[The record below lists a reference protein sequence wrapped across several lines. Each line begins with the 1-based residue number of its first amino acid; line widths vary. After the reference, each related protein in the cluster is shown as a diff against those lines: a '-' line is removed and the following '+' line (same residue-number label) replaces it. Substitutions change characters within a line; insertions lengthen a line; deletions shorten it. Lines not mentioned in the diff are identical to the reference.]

1 MIRACIFD
9 LDGVIVDTAIY
20 HFVAWKNLAA
30 SLGIEFTEKN
40 NEKLKGVGRMESLD
54 YILSLGQV
62 QKNES
67 EMLVLAHNKNEHYK
81 SLISSLT
88 EEAILPGIKVFFDEL
103 KEAGVFIAL
112 GSSSKNARPVLEN
125 IGLKSYFDVIVDG
138 TNISRSK
145 PDPEVFELG
154 AQALEIP
161 PVEIIVF
168 EDAQAGIDAAKTGGF
183 KCVGVG
189 SAEELSGADILI
201 PGFEGLTYA
210 HLLNQ
215 LKQ

>member
-9 LDGVIVDTAIY
+9 LDGVIVDTAKY
-20 HFVAWKNLAA
+20 HFTAWKNLAA

-40 NEKLKGVGRMESLD
+40 NEKLKGVGRMESLE
-54 YILSLGQV
+54 YILSLGQI
-62 QKNES
+62 QKDAS
-67 EMLVLAHNKNEHYK
+67 EKQVLAHSKNEHYK
-81 SLISSLT
+81 TLISSLS
-88 EEAILPGIKVFFDEL
+88 EEDILPGVKAFFDEL
-103 KEAGVFIAL
+103 KENQIAIAL

-145 PDPEVFELG
+145 PDPEVFDLG
-154 AQALEIP
+154 AQGLNISPE
-161 PVEIIVF
+161 EIIVF
-168 EDAQAGIDAAKTGGF
+168 EDAQAGIDAAKAGGF
-183 KCVGVG
+183 KCVGLG
-189 SAEELSGADILI
+189 SAEELSGADVLI
-201 PGFEGLTYA
+201 PGFEGVTYA

>member
-1 MIRACIFD
+1 MKPIAAIFD

-62 QKNES
+62 QKDES

-88 EEAILPGIKVFFDEL
+88 EEAILPGIKVFFDVSFTFASDNTFAC
-103 KEAGVFIAL
+103 KVIPHCFFDFIW
-112 GSSSKNARPVLEN
+112 
-125 IGLKSYFDVIVDG
+125 
-138 TNISRSK
+138 
-145 PDPEVFELG
+145 
-154 AQALEIP
+154 
-161 PVEIIVF
+161 
-168 EDAQAGIDAAKTGGF
+168 
-183 KCVGVG
+183 
-189 SAEELSGADILI
+189 
-201 PGFEGLTYA
+201 
-210 HLLNQ
+210 
-215 LKQ
+215 

>member
-9 LDGVIVDTAIY
+9 LDGVIVDTAKY
-20 HFVAWKNLAA
+20 HFIAWKNLAA
-30 SLGIEFTEKN
+30 SLGIKFTEKN
-40 NEKLKGVGRMESLD
+40 NEKLKGVGRMESLE

-62 QKNES
+62 QKDEA
-67 EMLVLAHNKNEHYK
+67 EKQVLAHSKNEHYK
-81 SLISSLT
+81 SLISSLS
-88 EEAILPGIKVFFDEL
+88 EEAILPGVKAFFDEL
-103 KEAGVFIAL
+103 KERQVSIAL

-125 IGLKSYFDVIVDG
+125 IGLKSYFEVIVDG

-154 AQALEIP
+154 AQGLHIAPE
-161 PVEIIVF
+161 EIIVF

-189 SAEELSGADILI
+189 SEEELSGADVLI
-201 PGFEGLTYA
+201 PGFEGVTYA

-215 LKQ
+215 LNR